1 MSRFV
6 LAAIALIALAVPLAA
21 KDSLGVFSGWAAFR
35 DSSAPRCYAIAKPE
49 PDAKPRERA
58 AYANP
63 YASIA
68 NWPKKQIRNQLHFRL
83 SRALAKGARIS
94 LRIGPRSFE
103 LTGGGADAWAADAA
117 MDAAVVAAMRSAERM
132 SVHSR
137 DAQGR
142 RFSDTY
148 QLAGAATAMDAAT
161 LACARHKRG

>member
-1 MSRFV
+1 MNRLIFAMLAAFV
-6 LAAIALIALAVPLAA
+6 LAAPLAA

-68 NWPKKQIRNQLHFRL
+68 TWPKKQIRNQLHFRL
-83 SRALAKGARIS
+83 SRALAKGAPIN
-94 LRIGPRSFE
+94 LRIGPRNFE
-103 LTGGGADAWAADAA
+103 LTGGGADAWARDAA
-117 MDAAVVAAMRSAERM
+117 MDAAIVAAMRSSERM
-132 SVHSR
+132 SVRSR

-148 QLAGAATAMDAAT
+148 RLAGAATAIDAAT
-161 LACARHKRG
+161 LACARKRR